1 MDSKEIE
8 KFTRKI
14 FHEIQSGQGN
24 DQSIYDRL
32 ISLYSYEYFH
42 VDEHFFNNKICL
54 DAGCGNNVHG
64 TKALLNLG
72 AKKVHALDL
81 DETIFDTAPKFLKG
95 SEGRYELKI
104 GSVLDIPYDDD
115 FFDFVLCSG
124 VLHHTTDLFKGLSEL
139 SRVTKHG
146 GILYLGMFGAATGI
160 FSQITNLFR
169 NEYVKNPNFHSLID
183 NLTEQKIM
191 ESLSLIYA
199 ELQKHNDPII
209 NKIPFDIITSLI
221 NNDLILTI
229 KDRITPPI
237 YQNTPMDEI
246 VSWLENNGFTD
257 IERLK
262 RYPKINN
269 VRGFLSPLY
278 YNHESELSKILL
290 GEGFLQIKA
299 SKK

>member
-1 MDSKEIE
+1 M
-8 KFTRKI
+8 
-14 FHEIQSGQGN
+14 
-24 DQSIYDRL
+24 
-32 ISLYSYEYFH
+32 YSYEYFH

-104 GSVLDIPYDDD
+104 GSVLDIPYDDN

-124 VLHHTTDLFKGLSEL
+124 VLHHTTDLFKGLLEL

-146 GILYLGMFGAATGI
+146 GVLYLGMFGAATGI

-221 NNDLILTI
+221 DNDLILTI
-229 KDRITPPI
+229 KDRITAPI